1 MDDTSMQID
10 ALTPGAIT
18 MGGIERAHA
27 SLNAAYNAIA
37 TDRLPET
44 LVRDCG
50 LARDYVTEA
59 RQELQPASGH
69 DGPDGA
75 LAAARAVLPR
85 LERALQLLDELQTT
99 HDVEHVAPLLDELG
113 IAMDHVE
120 QALGSVGWD

>member
-1 MDDTSMQID
+1 MQIE
-10 ALTPGAIT
+10 AVN
-18 MGGIERAHA
+18 MGRVERAHA

-37 TDRLPET
+37 TDRVPET

-50 LARDYVTEA
+50 FARDYLAEA
-59 RQELQPASGH
+59 HRELQPGSGH

-75 LAAARAVLPR
+75 AAAARSVLPR

-99 HDVEHVAPLLDELG
+99 SDVQHVAPLLDELG

-120 QALGSVGWD
+120 QVLGAVGWD